1 MGKGSLEGSLTKLHA
16 HELQA
21 IAIDCLTQKVSSL
34 EDKLKLFQDMVMD
47 DSAYQSQVSDLNSW
61 LEQQKNRPDPLAD
74 LYDTSDSVQNIHSG
88 SESKA
93 DQRDTK
99 MEKKESKAEVKKK
112 ESKVEQPATTK
123 TTDGSEKAKKKDSS
137 AKEKPKRDSGEVAK
151 PNSPP
156 KTERSEDSKERN
168 HDFEQEI
175 MTIFEEEYT
184 EIVSVAGSPERPFSS
199 AELQHANNKLKNLA
213 FVLNDQLVSVRDKIF
228 GLDHELKRMAK
239 GVEFALMRA
248 KVAGMNELV
257 SKTSFLSTPIKL

>member
-1 MGKGSLEGSLTKLHA
+1 
-16 HELQA
+16 
-21 IAIDCLTQKVSSL
+21 
-34 EDKLKLFQDMVMD
+34 MD

-123 TTDGSEKAKKKDSS
+123 SADGSEKAKKKDISV
-137 AKEKPKRDSGEVAK
+137 KEKPKRDEVAK
-151 PNSPP
+151 PDLPP
-156 KTERSEDSKERN
+156 KKERSDDSKERN
-168 HDFEQEI
+168 HDYEHEI

-184 EIVSVAGSPERPFSS
+184 EIVSIVESPEHPFSS
-199 AELQHANNKLKNLA
+199 AELQQANNKLKSLA

>member
-1 MGKGSLEGSLTKLHA
+1 
-16 HELQA
+16 
-21 IAIDCLTQKVSSL
+21 
-34 EDKLKLFQDMVMD
+34 MD

-123 TTDGSEKAKKKDSS
+123 SADGSEKAKKKDISV
-137 AKEKPKRDSGEVAK
+137 KEKPKRDEVAK
-151 PNSPP
+151 PDSPP
-156 KTERSEDSKERN
+156 KKERSEDSKERN
-168 HDFEQEI
+168 HDYEHEI

-184 EIVSVAGSPERPFSS
+184 EIVSIVESPERPFSS
-199 AELQHANNKLKNLA
+199 AELQQANNKLKNLA

-228 GLDHELKRMAK
+228 CLDHELKRMAK